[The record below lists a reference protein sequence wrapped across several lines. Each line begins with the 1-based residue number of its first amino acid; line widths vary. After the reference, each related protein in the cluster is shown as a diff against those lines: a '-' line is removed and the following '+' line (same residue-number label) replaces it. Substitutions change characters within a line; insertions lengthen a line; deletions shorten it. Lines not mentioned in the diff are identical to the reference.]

1 MLLKKTSN
9 LLLVKTCRTLA
20 PNAVIVATADSAKQ
34 LEELKKCGADEVLLP
49 YTLIGENLTWILL
62 EIYGKNK

>member
-1 MLLKKTSN
+1 MQD
-9 LLLVKTCRTLA
+9 LA